1 MLITEDRGNSGHLT
15 FHMPLVYAKANREA
29 PRNSG
34 CTGNITSPCALFKA
48 TAQNEAQNN
57 CPVIQQTLRQ
67 ARSLQCGQAMLS
79 MMMGKEPEGI
89 LLHTPPSFYC
99 TLKLALQTQV
109 SAFPLEQLRRT
120 IKNAKKKWMPKSP
133 CLSEGR
139 VLPNHMSDHI
149 FSSPDRC
156 LLSKSDGHRDKG
168 TASALSNYWS
178 FTPID
183 YLLGVTNVKN
193 ALSDNSLAFSHF
205 FKG

>member
-15 FHMPLVYAKANREA
+15 FHVPLVYPRANREA
-29 PRNSG
+29 SCNSG
-34 CTGNITSPCALFKA
+34 CTVNITSPCILFK
-48 TAQNEAQNN
+48 TTTQKEAQNN
-57 CPVIQQTLRQ
+57 CPVIQQTLRK
-67 ARSLQCGQAMLS
+67 ARSLQCGQTMLS
-79 MMMGKEPEGI
+79 VMMGKEPEGT
-89 LLHTPPSFYC
+89 LSHTHPPFYC

-109 SAFPLEQLRRT
+109 SAFPPEQPRQT
-120 IKNAKKKWMPKSP
+120 IKNARKKWMPKSP

-139 VLPNHMSDHI
+139 VLPNHMSNHI
-149 FSSPDRC
+149 FSSPDGY

-183 YLLGVTNVKN
+183 YSLGVTNVKN